1 MGCWKAVDKETLLV
15 VLSCSD
21 PKFLIVVTSED
32 YDELNESLS
41 LASDKPSTI
50 CFHPQRRR
58 LSHLG
63 SRVNRDDSWPLH

>member
-50 CFHPQRRR
+50 LLPSTEEKIVTSGFPCE
-58 LSHLG
+58 
-63 SRVNRDDSWPLH
+63 SR

>member
-32 YDELNESLS
+32 YDEL
-41 LASDKPSTI
+41 K
-50 CFHPQRRR
+50 
-58 LSHLG
+58 
-63 SRVNRDDSWPLH
+63 